1 MDKSRIVFVRWFDE
15 IVCMALRYYLRYY
28 EKYEI
33 MKIRRVP
40 RHINFW
46 IHGVLL
52 CRIMVF
58 KDEKIS
64 SEFIYLFFLLYLIA
78 YVLFVHNRLDDYSI
92 YSHIMS
98 TLWFRDELFIRKS
111 EQNYIQTWQ
120 SVLIASAPIQSN
132 YFLHSVKLSYSS
144 SLAFIILLFSIISNS

>member
-1 MDKSRIVFVRWFDE
+1 
-15 IVCMALRYYLRYY
+15 
-28 EKYEI
+28 
-33 MKIRRVP
+33 
-40 RHINFW
+40 
-46 IHGVLL
+46 
-52 CRIMVF
+52 MVF